1 MITKDIEGVIMFD
14 DNGILQGNYLSWHVK
29 TFMQKEEITLVKEEV
44 SPDKKKI
51 EFLCNKKFSNTNQKF
66 TICIEYTTKE
76 VLLSLSYP
84 AGIIYMYSLQG
95 KFKKKFTSIGF
106 SVKEYY
112 LPM

>member
-84 AGIIYMYSLQG
+84 AGIIYMCSLQG

>member
-1 MITKDIEGVIMFD
+1 MITKGIEGVIMFD
-14 DNGILQGNYLSWHVK
+14 DNGIVQGNDLSWHVK
-29 TFMQKEEITLVKEEV
+29 AFMQKEEITLVKEEV
-44 SPDKKKI
+44 SSDKKKI
-51 EFLCNKKFSNTNQKF
+51 EFFCDKKFSNTNQKF

-95 KFKKKFTSIGF
+95 KFKKQFTAIGF

-112 LPM
+112 VPM